1 MTKGNT
7 GFWGLQLLMIAVCS
21 FLLVGQGEAAPK
33 KSYEYGN
40 VTMKQFVKK
49 GVKDSVVFRH
59 WIHREKHSCRLCH
72 VDIEFSMG
80 VNETGLSEDDNQDGR
95 YCGVCHDGKEAFS
108 IKKCEN
114 CHIKNSKDA
123 KDKAKVAKKKFF
135 ELRKKLPR
143 SRYGNK
149 IDWTK
154 ADEEG
159 LIKPKDFIKGLSFE
173 KKKMM
178 VNLRNE
184 PRTPKLPG
192 LPEIIFSHTK
202 HVVWNGCGMCHPDT
216 FALETGKT
224 AMTMEEI
231 IEGKFCGECHGSVAF
246 PLNDCSRCHSK
257 PVSLK

>member
-7 GFWGLQLLMIAVCS
+7 GFFVLQWLVIAVCL
-21 FLLVGQGEAAPK
+21 FLFVGQGEATPK

-40 VTMKQFVKK
+40 VVMKQFVKK
-49 GVKDSVVFRH
+49 GVKDSVVFSH
-59 WIHREKHSCRLCH
+59 WTHRSKHSCRLCH

-80 VNETGLSEDDNQDGR
+80 VNETGLSEDDNQEGR
-95 YCGVCHDGKEAFS
+95 YCGTCHDGKEAFS

-114 CHIKNSKDA
+114 CHIKNAKDA
-123 KDKAKVAKKKFF
+123 KNKAAASKKKYF
-135 ELRKKLPR
+135 ELKKKLPR
-143 SRYGNK
+143 ARYGNK
-149 IDWTK
+149 IDWTE
-154 ADEEG
+154 ADAKG
-159 LIKPKDFIKGLSFE
+159 LIKPKDFIEGVSFE

-184 PRTPKLPG
+184 PRKPKLPG
-192 LPEIIFSHTK
+192 LPDIIFSHAK
-202 HVVWNGCGMCHPDT
+202 HVVWAGCGMCHPDT

-224 AMTMEEI
+224 PMTMEAI
-231 IEGKFCGECHGSVAF
+231 INGEFCGECHGSVAF